1 MIACIYEGGA
11 EKAVLDML
19 MENECLY
26 FSKDDLLS
34 GDFIRRVSGKVF
46 ASRFLGYSIKENSI
60 DLIRVQDSRRADL
73 GLPSTYR
80 CKIRSEVKC
89 LTRPEIEMLVII
101 AEDCHDDF
109 QKRRMKP
116 SIYCKD
122 VLGLPE
128 VKTYGFF
135 RSCFSDI
142 DLLLKTIKRYD
153 ELFPSRVVGE
163 MSLYDLL
170 NEGAKRRIQN
180 LK

>member
-11 EKAVLDML
+11 EEAVLDLL

-60 DLIRVQDSRRADL
+60 DMIRVQDSRRADL

-80 CKIRSEVKC
+80 CEIRSEVKC

-116 SIYCKD
+116 SH
-122 VLGLPE
+122 
-128 VKTYGFF
+128 
-135 RSCFSDI
+135 RS
-142 DLLLKTIKRYD
+142 TAR
-153 ELFPSRVVGE
+153 
-163 MSLYDLL
+163 MSL
-170 NEGAKRRIQN
+170 AF
-180 LK
+180 LKSRPTGSSVAASAISTCC

>member
-1 MIACIYEGGA
+1 MYARS
-11 EKAVLDML
+11 
-19 MENECLY
+19 N
-26 FSKDDLLS
+26 
-34 GDFIRRVSGKVF
+34 VF
-46 ASRFLGYSIKENSI
+46 ASQRPIFPVAILFGRCPGRYLHRGS
-60 DLIRVQDSRRADL
+60 LAIRLRRTRS
-73 GLPSTYR
+73 PYR

-142 DLLLKTIKRYD
+142 DLLL
-153 ELFPSRVVGE
+153 
-163 MSLYDLL
+163 YDLL
-170 NEGAKRRIQN
+170 NEGSEEAKPESEIRLWNSPCRLSGC
-180 LK
+180 LKSFREGDVLLDSFIEVQPLFDIDRLDIP

>member
-1 MIACIYEGGA
+1 MPLLLKDRSPQWRFHSAGIRKGVCI
-11 EKAVLDML
+11 D
-19 MENECLY
+19 
-26 FSKDDLLS
+26 
-34 GDFIRRVSGKVF
+34 
-46 ASRFLGYSIKENSI
+46 GYSIKENSI
-60 DLIRVQDSRRADL
+60 GLIRVQDSHRADL

-101 AEDCHDDF
+101 AEDCYGDF

-122 VLGLPE
+122 VLGLSE

-135 RSCFSDI
+135 RNCFSDI

-170 NEGAKRRIQN
+170 NEDTRRRIQ
-180 LK
+180 KSS

>member
-1 MIACIYEGGA
+1 MPLESLLEDFGS
-11 EKAVLDML
+11 VLVVL
-19 MENECLY
+19 LRIFRNKHIILIE
-26 FSKDDLLS
+26 LS
-34 GDFIRRVSGKVF
+34 GDLTVLHRKKRKKAMYARSNAF
-46 ASRFLGYSIKENSI
+46 ASQRPIFPVAILFVGYTGRYLHRGS
-60 DLIRVQDSRRADL
+60 LAIRLRRTR
-73 GLPSTYR
+73 STYR
-80 CKIRSEVKC
+80 CKIRREVKC

-142 DLLLKTIKRYD
+142 DLLLKTIKRYVPRQSGWGD
-153 ELFPSRVVGE
+153 VAIRS
-163 MSLYDLL
+163 
-170 NEGAKRRIQN
+170 AQ
-180 LK
+180 

>member
-11 EKAVLDML
+11 EKAVLDLL

-26 FSKDDLLS
+26 FSKADLLS

-89 LTRPEIEMLVII
+89 LTRPEIEMLVIT
-101 AEDCHDDF
+101 AEDCHEDF

-116 SIYCKD
+116 SVYCKD

-128 VKTYGFF
+128 VKTYGVFC
-135 RSCFSDI
+135 SCFSDI
-142 DLLLKTIKRYD
+142 GLLLKTIKRHVPRQSGWGD
-153 ELFPSRVVGE
+153 VAIRS
-163 MSLYDLL
+163 
-170 NEGAKRRIQN
+170 AQ
-180 LK
+180 

>member
-11 EKAVLDML
+11 EKAVLDLL

-26 FSKDDLLS
+26 FSKADLLS

-101 AEDCHDDF
+101 AEDCYEDF

-116 SIYCKD
+116 SH
-122 VLGLPE
+122 
-128 VKTYGFF
+128 
-135 RSCFSDI
+135 RS
-142 DLLLKTIKRYD
+142 TAR
-153 ELFPSRVVGE
+153 
-163 MSLYDLL
+163 MSL
-170 NEGAKRRIQN
+170 AF
-180 LK
+180 LKSRPTGSSAIASVISTCC